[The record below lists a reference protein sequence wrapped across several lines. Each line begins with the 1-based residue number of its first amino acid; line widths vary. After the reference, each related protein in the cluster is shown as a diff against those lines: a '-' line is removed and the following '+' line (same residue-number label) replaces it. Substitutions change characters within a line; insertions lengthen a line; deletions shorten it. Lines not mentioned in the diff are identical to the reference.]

1 MATVNARSVLRTH
14 EGGRARHIDAKA
26 QFSRTLNS
34 CLLWEDGFYEDGETI
49 ADRLAALTKEC
60 ATLDIGWTIDQIIN
74 ARKVIGIRH
83 APLWCLIALASIH
96 RLSKETVSNTLM
108 RPDDATELLA
118 LYWKDGKKPIP
129 ASIKKGLAIFF
140 ATLDQYRLAKYGTR
154 DGAVKLQDILFLS
167 HAKPANDEQAALWKT
182 FIARELPEPETWEHL
197 LSAGKDKK
205 ATFESLL
212 LEDKL
217 GTLALIRNLRN
228 MIEAGVDEKKII
240 KAIDSAKVERIFP
253 YQIVQ
258 AASYAPR
265 FESQLEGMLYR
276 CLSEYGK
283 LLGTTIFLIDHS
295 GSMSEGCG
303 GKKSEMTRYDAAKG
317 MAVIL
322 REVCQDARIILFND
336 SAVEL
341 PARRGFGLIQ
351 AMGEPQGGTLLGAA
365 VEWANKQPHDR
376 IIVITDEQT
385 QDQVPPPF
393 AERAYIIN
401 PSSDQNGVGYGPW
414 THIDGFSTAV
424 VDFIL
429 GCEKITTK

>member
-1 MATVNARSVLRTH
+1 MASVNTRSVLRTH

-26 QFSRTLNS
+26 QYLRTLNS
-34 CLLWEDGFYEDGETI
+34 CLLWEDGFYEDGESV
-49 ADRLAALTKEC
+49 ADRLATLTKEC
-60 ATLDIGWTIDQIIN
+60 ADVDLEWTVEQIVN

-83 APLWCLIALASIH
+83 APLWCLIALATI
-96 RLSKETVSNTLM
+96 RKLSKKTVADTLM

-129 ASIKKGLAIFF
+129 SSIKKGLAIFF
-140 ATLDQYRLAKYGTR
+140 STLDQYRLSKYGTR
-154 DGAVKLQDILFLS
+154 DGAVKLRDILFLS
-167 HAKPANDEQAALWKT
+167 HAKPANDEQAELWKT
-182 FIARELPEPETWEHL
+182 FIAGELPEPETWEHL

-212 LEDKL
+212 LENNL
-217 GTLALIRNLRN
+217 GALALIRNLRN
-228 MIEAGVDEKKII
+228 MVEAKVDEKKII
-240 KAIDSAKVERIFP
+240 QALDSAKVERIFP

-276 CLSEYGK
+276 CLAEYEK
-283 LLGTTIFLIDHS
+283 LQGTTIFLIDHS
-295 GSMSEGCG
+295 GSMSGACG

-317 MAVIL
+317 MAIIL
-322 REVCQDARIILFND
+322 REVCRDARIILFNN

-351 AMGEPQGGTLLGAA
+351 AMGEPGGGTLLGAA
-365 VEWANKQPHDR
+365 VGWANHQPHDR
-376 IIVITDEQT
+376 LIVITDEQT
-385 QDQVPPPF
+385 QDQVPAPV
-393 AERAYIIN
+393 AKKAYIIN

-429 GCEKITTK
+429 GCEKQE